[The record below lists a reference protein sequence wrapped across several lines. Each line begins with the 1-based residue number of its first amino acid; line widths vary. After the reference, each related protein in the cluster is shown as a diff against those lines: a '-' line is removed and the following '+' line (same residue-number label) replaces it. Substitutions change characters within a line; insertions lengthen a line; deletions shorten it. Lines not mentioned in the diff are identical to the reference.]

1 MSGMN
6 WSVNLSGNYGD
17 SRYEAPYGY
26 SQPEMSD
33 TSLLKNPVAAKD
45 PAAASASSSAELA
58 KNERLKTRKLWE
70 AARSP
75 VSTLMMC
82 GFTMYMTGSRIS
94 IFSLIMIVM
103 STINLFKGLFN
114 VSNGKKNV

>member
-1 MSGMN
+1 MSGLD

-26 SQPEMSD
+26 SQAEMSD
-33 TSLLKNPVAAKD
+33 TSILKNPASGKD
-45 PAAASASSSAELA
+45 TTATSSSTTNSAEIA
-58 KNERLKTRKLWE
+58 KNERLKNRKLWE

-103 STINLFKGLFN
+103 STMNLFKGLFN
-114 VSNGKKNV
+114 VNNGT